1 MLTYKGGN
9 RVSKGT
15 YWNLRKGLR
24 VDVMEE
30 DILPGDA
37 ASTFLRMPVA
47 VMLLSGPFIGLLYAI
62 LMPVIGIVTVAAFAG
77 RSIMRWMYN
86 LVAKSISFGWQPKNA
101 YLAGKKK
108 EKKEKKTRSRGVLAL
123 ESENFSRRL
132 TGKNITK
139 SI

>member
-9 RVSKGT
+9 RVGKGT

-24 VDVMEE
+24 VDVVED
-30 DILPGDA
+30 DILPGDT

-77 RSIMRWMYN
+77 RSILRGMYN

-101 YLAGKKK
+101 YLTGKKKK
-108 EKKEKKTRSRGVLAL
+108 EKKDKE
-123 ESENFSRRL
+123 
-132 TGKNITK
+132 
-139 SI
+139 

>member
-9 RVSKGT
+9 RVGKGT

-24 VDVMEE
+24 VDVMAE

-37 ASTFLRMPVA
+37 ASTFLRMPAA

-62 LMPVIGIVTVAAFAG
+62 LMPVIGIVTVAAVAV
-77 RSIMRWMYN
+77 RSIVRGMYS

-101 YLAGKKK
+101 YLSGKKKK
-108 EKKEKKTRSRGVLAL
+108 EKKDKE
-123 ESENFSRRL
+123 
-132 TGKNITK
+132 
-139 SI
+139 